1 MPSIGTLLV
10 VSLASDLPNTEEFAN
25 ESLCFERKTEFAIPP
40 CVGWTLHV
48 QKDVELKVD
57 DIILHEMC
65 SDQIPVLHVSCS
77 PKYKSGAKRMFDQL
91 KHDVTWTRQG

>member
-1 MPSIGTLLV
+1 
-10 VSLASDLPNTEEFAN
+10 
-25 ESLCFERKTEFAIPP
+25 
-40 CVGWTLHV
+40 
-48 QKDVELKVD
+48 
-57 DIILHEMC
+57 MC